1 MNIRVPLRSDVG
13 HAGAM
18 NPASKPTIRPES
30 SAHSA
35 SLRDAQS
42 SAHSA
47 SLRDAHVAFELDRW
61 RGQGLADT
69 IIEEVNAA
77 FEWLASVTVADL
89 APAPTTAAAFAEAL
103 CSLPVTE
110 AAAEN
115 IAEVLIVARGAASDS
130 GITLG
135 EVATWADAEPLIDTV
150 AGLSE
155 LRAELLDAI
164 TSSTAYPRL
173 VAHVLYH
180 GVKSYVLAENLF
192 ARKIPGALS
201 LVKLGQRG
209 LNTAVPGLEK
219 AVDAQLSGF
228 VQANIGETLGASRR
242 YLQEILDPAMTRTL
256 AQEAWGAMSSRGLAE
271 LTDAL
276 TDDDLVAVA
285 LDLVPLVRGALHSPA
300 LTAAVRDSVQA
311 LLTEYAEVSPAD
323 LLSDFGVSPQLVADS
338 LLALAAPVIEQ
349 PAMVGFIESRLQ
361 ARLGAFYD
369 SI

>member
-1 MNIRVPLRSDVG
+1 MNL
-13 HAGAM
+13 
-18 NPASKPTIRPES
+18 ASKPTIRPE
-30 SAHSA
+30 
-35 SLRDAQS
+35 S

-89 APAPTTAAAFAEAL
+89 APAPTTAAHSGAL
-103 CSLPVTE
+103 CSPFE

-164 TSSTAYPRL
+164 TSSTAYHRL

-256 AQEAWGAMSSRGLAE
+256 AQ
-271 LTDAL
+271 
-276 TDDDLVAVA
+276 
-285 LDLVPLVRGALHSPA
+285 
-300 LTAAVRDSVQA
+300 
-311 LLTEYAEVSPAD
+311 
-323 LLSDFGVSPQLVADS
+323 
-338 LLALAAPVIEQ
+338 
-349 PAMVGFIESRLQ
+349 
-361 ARLGAFYD
+361 
-369 SI
+369 